1 MTRTSSEPVLIAVGS
16 NVGDRLGWLRMA
28 RRRIAALPETTSTAA
43 SAVYET
49 DPVGGP
55 PQGRYLNACIA
66 VETRLPPLV
75 LLGDLL
81 AIEHEA
87 GRVRAGPDEPRTLD
101 LDMLLFGR
109 HEIADD
115 RLVLPHPRFVRRAFA
130 LVPAADVAGEWQ
142 VPPGGDTVA
151 ALASR
156 VPSAGVVRFCGE
168 EGWR

>member
-28 RRRIAALPETTSTAA
+28 RRRIAALPDTTSTAA

-49 DPVGGP
+49 EAVGGP

-66 VETRLPPLV
+66 VETRLTPLV

-87 GRVRAGPDEPRTLD
+87 GRVRTGPDEPRTLD
-101 LDMLLFGR
+101 LDLLLFGR
-109 HEIADD
+109 HEMAGD
-115 RLVLPHPRFVRRAFA
+115 RLVLPHPRFVRRASRSFRRGRRGRMGGPSGRRDRGRARGARASGRRRA
-130 LVPAADVAGEWQ
+130 L
-142 VPPGGDTVA
+142 
-151 ALASR
+151 LR
-156 VPSAGVVRFCGE
+156 
-168 EGWR
+168 

>member
-1 MTRTSSEPVLIAVGS
+1 MLIAVGS

-28 RRRIAALPETTSTAA
+28 RRRIAALPDTTSTAA

-49 DPVGGP
+49 DAVGGP

-66 VETRLPPLV
+66 VETGLTPLV

-87 GRVRAGPDEPRTLD
+87 GRVRTGPDEPRTLD
-101 LDMLLFGR
+101 LDLLLFGR
-109 HEIADD
+109 HEMAGD
-115 RLVLPHPRFVRRAFA
+115 RLVVPHPRFVRRAFA
-130 LVPAADVAGEWQ
+130 LVPAADVAGAWE
-142 VPPGGDTVA
+142 VPPGGETVA
-151 ALASR
+151 ALAAR
-156 VPSAGVVRFCGE
+156 VPSAGVNRFCGE